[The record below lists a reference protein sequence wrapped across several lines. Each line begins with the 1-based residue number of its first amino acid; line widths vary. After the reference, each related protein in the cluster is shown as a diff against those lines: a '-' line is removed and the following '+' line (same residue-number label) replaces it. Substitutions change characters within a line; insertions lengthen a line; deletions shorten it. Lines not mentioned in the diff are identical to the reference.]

1 MDNLNEPNFEFYVLN
16 YDFNSKNIINFNVF
30 DNCHVYDSAL
40 KLTKKHLRNKKKFT
54 YEEYKKELLSTI
66 MWQEWG
72 RREYEISVGD
82 AFETNLDKFKK
93 IDCYEQAKPNID
105 VIAQMCIKRYK
116 DYIKIKK

>member
-1 MDNLNEPNFEFYVLN
+1 MDNLNGPNFEFYVLN
-16 YDFNSKNIINFNVF
+16 YDFNSKKVINYNIFY
-30 DNCHVYDSAL
+30 NCYVYDYAL
-40 KLTKKHLRNKKKFT
+40 KLTRKHLRNKKKFT
-54 YEEYKKELLSTI
+54 YEEYKKELLSII
-66 MWQEWG
+66 MWQEWS

-82 AFETNLDKFKK
+82 AFETNLDRFEK